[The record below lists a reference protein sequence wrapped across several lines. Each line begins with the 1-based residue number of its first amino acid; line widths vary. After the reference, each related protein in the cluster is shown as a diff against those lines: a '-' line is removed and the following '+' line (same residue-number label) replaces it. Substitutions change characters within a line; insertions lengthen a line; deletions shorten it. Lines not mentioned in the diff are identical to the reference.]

1 LRLRLRPLHQS
12 GTHHAFKEIDMTQAR
27 FSLRF
32 FLICLALTAI
42 LVIALALVVV
52 AQEEDDG
59 EPIIR
64 RTETTVPAEGGEPVS
79 DPAAPNATAYFLFL
93 SANTFV
99 PYEDDMT
106 YQYGGS
112 GCVYR
117 TGGASYSEHS
127 VQLPQGAEIT
137 QVRLFF
143 YDNDSVNNAEVQLYS
158 FPGDGTNEKLV
169 DLESVGTPGQV
180 WLDSAPFSHI
190 VDNSAEALSVRLDYQ
205 SSSNNDVEICGVR
218 IRYQYSP
225 SITSL
230 PLILNAAGP

>member
-1 LRLRLRPLHQS
+1 MS
-12 GTHHAFKEIDMTQAR
+12 QAR
-27 FSLRF
+27 FSPRSI
-32 FLICLALTAI
+32 LIGLALTAI
-42 LVIALALVVV
+42 LVIALTLVVV
-52 AQEEDDG
+52 AQETDDG
-59 EPIIR
+59 EPVIR
-64 RTETTVPAEGGEPVS
+64 RTEMTVQADGDEPIS

-99 PYEDDMT
+99 PYDDDMT

-117 TGGASYSEHS
+117 TGGASFMEHS

-143 YDNDSVNNAEVQLYS
+143 YDNDSVYNAEVQLYA

-190 VDNSAEALSVRLDYQ
+190 VDNSAEALSLRLDYQ
-205 SSSNNDVEICGVR
+205 SSSNDLVEICGVR
-218 IRYQYSP
+218 IRYQYTP
-225 SITSL
+225 STTSL
-230 PLILNAAGP
+230 PLILNGASP